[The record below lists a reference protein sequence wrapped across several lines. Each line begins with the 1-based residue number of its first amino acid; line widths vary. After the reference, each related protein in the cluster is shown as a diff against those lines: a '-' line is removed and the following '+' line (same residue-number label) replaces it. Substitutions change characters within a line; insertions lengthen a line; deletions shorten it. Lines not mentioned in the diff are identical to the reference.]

1 MHRHSMRMR
10 HAGALALPAI
20 WKWWTRTV
28 ALRHL
33 PGASRPCS
41 SSTPR
46 ARKGGVQAR
55 GLHHHEMARRV
66 GNAPTSTRVWSPPH
80 CLSATAVL
88 KNENEIEAAGR
99 EGTQRT
105 RRRQNHGGECRAITL
120 ALQPA
125 GLEREGIKV
134 ENLDP
139 LSGCKPD
146 LRRLHRHHARHFAP
160 SVLFRDR
167 AASKKNEHRCHACF
181 GVAPAGCFTADVSV
195 FVAHLP
201 EGPW

>member
-1 MHRHSMRMR
+1 MR

-28 ALRHL
+28 TLRHL
-33 PGASRPCS
+33 PGASRPCR

-88 KNENEIEAAGR
+88 KNEKEIEAAGH
-99 EGTQRT
+99 EGTQRAASPSN
-105 RRRQNHGGECRAITL
+105 RGRHC
-120 ALQPA
+120 QPH
-125 GLEREGIKV
+125 
-134 ENLDP
+134 
-139 LSGCKPD
+139 KP
-146 LRRLHRHHARHFAP
+146 RAP
-160 SVLFRDR
+160 SVLLRDR